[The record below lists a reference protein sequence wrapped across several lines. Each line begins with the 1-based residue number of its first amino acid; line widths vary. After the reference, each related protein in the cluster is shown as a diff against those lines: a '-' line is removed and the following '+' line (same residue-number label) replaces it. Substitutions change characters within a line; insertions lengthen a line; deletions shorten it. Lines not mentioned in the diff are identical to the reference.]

1 MWCIMTQNFFIL
13 KGLDGFPSILFNRLD
28 IAILTQFLPEF
39 IQFWG
44 LFTELWIKQTWV
56 LVWHWVPSPAV

>member
-1 MWCIMTQNFFIL
+1 MWCIHDTKPFIL

-28 IAILTQFLPEF
+28 IAILTQLLPEF
-39 IQFWG
+39 TQFWG